1 MYFKHQWICRS
12 YLGRGAV
19 LPERSA
25 PPLGSLEIHIYKCQ
39 KQIFFFRYIYIYHGM
54 GASVICCS
62 VHQSNQQKAIIIQRT
77 GAASSKTTN

>member
-1 MYFKHQWICRS
+1 
-12 YLGRGAV
+12 
-19 LPERSA
+19 
-25 PPLGSLEIHIYKCQ
+25 
-39 KQIFFFRYIYIYHGM
+39 M